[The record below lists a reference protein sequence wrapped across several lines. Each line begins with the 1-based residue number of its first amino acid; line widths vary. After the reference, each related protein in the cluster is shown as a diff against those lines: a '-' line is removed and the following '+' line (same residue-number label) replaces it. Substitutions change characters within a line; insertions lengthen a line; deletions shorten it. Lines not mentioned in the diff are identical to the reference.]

1 MDPIQQLLAQG
12 QMGDKN
18 GGLQQ
23 YYFEGQR
30 AGQQQQQ
37 INLSKQRL
45 MLETQQQQYQ
55 QRQQDQMFPLQLE
68 AARLSDIN
76 QDTAAK
82 VGILKLQALTQQN
95 EAAPEITR
103 LQLAFQEH
111 PEGYQNAVLTDQ
123 VRQLSQHFPQA
134 FVKGSDGY
142 DLLTTMKAAPMLDV
156 EFQKLNQIQKQL
168 KGSGLFLN
176 SYDQKTG
183 HIGFG
188 RDEPK
193 QPLAATQ
200 EIESLMNA
208 AAANDAAQGIT
219 KTPAELAQRRLDFTQ
234 DKVLPMGSTET
245 IKTPD
250 GTEVTRVIGRQ
261 LASGA
266 KSGVP
271 AAITT
276 DATKKITAIQDTVSQ
291 ISSIKQSLRP
301 EDLGVKGFVTDKLFD
316 TLAPAF
322 GLNTGDATRMDNR
335 EKIGALF
342 ESAKTIVNSDKRFSN
357 ADREDTKKIFP
368 GTGPLDNY
376 EKNIIIMSALER
388 IQGKRALIEAA
399 NAKIPAPDFAVRL
412 LNQQGIT
419 DAFDAGLMTG
429 KEVMSELKR
438 RKAIQEATQ

>member
-1 MDPIQQLLAQG
+1 MDPIQQILAQG

-45 MLETQQQQYQ
+45 LLE
-55 QRQQDQMFPLQLE
+55 QRQQDNADAIAPYKAE
-68 AARLSDIN
+68 AERLSNIN
-76 QDTAAK
+76 TGIAIKADTM
-82 VGILKLQALTQQN
+82 KLQALTQQN
-95 EAAPEITR
+95 EALPELLN
-103 LQLAFQEH
+103 LQLQFAEH
-111 PEGYQNAVLTDQ
+111 PEGFANLD
-123 VRQLSQHFPQA
+123 LSQKVQGLTQKFPMA
-134 FVKGSDGY
+134 FQPGTQGATLISN
-142 DLLTTMKAAPMLDV
+142 MKAAPMLSADV
-156 EFQKLNQIQKQL
+156 ARIIKANELVKAANPDLYVSGFDE
-168 KGSGLFLN
+168 KGNIKIS
-176 SYDQKTG
+176 
-183 HIGFG
+183 
-188 RDEPK
+188 RDAAK

-250 GTEVTRVIGRQ
+250 GTEVTRQVGRQ
-261 LASGA
+261 YKDGA

-291 ISSIKQSLRP
+291 IASIKNTLRP
-301 EDLGVKGFVTDKLFD
+301 EDVGVKGYVADKLFD

-322 GLNTGDATRMDNR
+322 GLNTGNATRMDNR

-342 ESAKTIVNSDKRFSN
+342 ESAKTIVNSDKRFST

-368 GTGPLDNY
+368 GTGPLDNF
-376 EKNIIIMSALER
+376 EKNVVMMSALER
-388 IQGKRALIEAA
+388 IQGKRALIEAS
-399 NAKIPAPDFAVRL
+399 NAKMPAPDFAVRL